1 MLDQGWVVEPKC
13 GRFFGQFNFF
23 NVKSCSLT
31 RSFFFVIAA
40 ALRLRLNARVLLAMV
55 AAGLALP
62 AGSTL
67 FAQQVTTLAGSGQF
81 GSTDATGAA
90 ASFNGPAG
98 AAVGADGTVYVTE
111 FFGHKIRKITAAG
124 VVTTLAGSGQISSTD
139 GTGTAASFANPF
151 GVAVGADGTVYV
163 ADYRANKIRKIT
175 AAGVVTTLAGT
186 LFGASIDGVGVNAS
200 FDRPAG
206 VAVGPDG
213 ALYVTDSGAHKIRKI
228 TMSGGVATVST
239 LAGSGTPG
247 STDGT
252 GTAARFNTPTGVAVG
267 ADGAVYVADN
277 SSNKIRKITMSGGV
291 ATVSTLAGS
300 GQYGS
305 TDGPGASASF
315 SSPEGVAVGAD
326 GAVYVMDSRSNKI
339 RKITI
344 SGGVATVSTLAG
356 SGQADSTDGTGT
368 AARFNVPV
376 GVAVGADGALY
387 VADYGSNK
395 IRKITF
401 GDPTTTVL
409 TASAATVTSGATVT
423 LTATVTHQPPTGSA
437 VTPTGTVT
445 FQSGTTTLGTG
456 TLNGSGVATLAV
468 DSATL
473 AEGSS
478 NLTAGYGGRSGGTQP
493 NLAVSTSTA
502 VALTVNRAP
511 TLPGTVTTTA
521 FTPGTAGSFQFTA
534 TGVPAP
540 TFTTAS
546 TLPSGVTLS
555 SSGLLAGTAAAGTG
569 GNYPIT
575 LSASNGIGGPATRS
589 FTLVVT
595 SPPVFSGSSTLNAVA
610 GSPVSVLVGAAGF
623 PAETN
628 SNLITND
635 FSAATLP
642 TGWTTSG
649 VAAVT
654 GGILQLTPASNNSR
668 GIVTLPA
675 VGATSP
681 TGFSARF
688 KLIVSNAGGADGLS
702 FNYGALLTGTT
713 LTGTASLETGMV
725 SAGLVVTFGEFG
737 DDRMEVRY
745 NNKILSQVYVPFASA
760 AGKPVDVTVTP
771 LGLLTLTV
779 DGVTITTVNLGAD
792 YVAAAKSTWQFAFA
806 ARTGGSNS
814 QHAIDDLTID
824 ALQIAYGTTAN
835 FVESTFGA
843 ALPTG
848 WNLFG
853 NASLDTANNEL
864 ILTPNAGNR
873 VGAFVLP
880 ALGAATPTAFSAQ
893 FDYRAADGSGADG
906 TSFNYGVIPASPT
919 GSDQGIATAGLV
931 VQMTEFGTDRI
942 LIKYDGTTLQTG
954 NVNLSG
960 PFRRVSI
967 DVAADGAI
975 AVSVNGTVAV
985 SATLPAGYLSAT
997 KTAWQFAFGSRTGGS
1012 TNKHSLRNLSI
1023 ARPRSLPAGL
1033 ALDPVTGRI
1042 SGTLTNS
1049 ATANYPLTLV
1059 ATNAFGTTVREATL
1073 ANGPLSN
1080 LSATFAAGADI
1091 GLSRG
1096 FFTESGVTLGS
1107 ITLGFAPRPGQKL
1120 TLLENTGAAASTGR
1134 FTGIAEGGTVTAMYN
1149 GDTFTFALSYVGG
1162 TGNDVVLTRVFGPGQ
1177 IEGDANVTTFAGT
1190 SGAKG
1195 STDGTGAAARF
1206 NYPRGVVVGA
1216 DGTVYVGDT
1225 FNHTIRKMTSAG
1237 VVTTLAGSVGSNG
1250 LVNGQGTA
1258 AKFNYPIGVAIGG
1271 DGAVYVADFSNA
1283 LIRKISTGGVVSTL
1297 AGAGFAGNVNATGT
1311 AASFN
1316 CPTGI
1321 AVAADGTVYV
1331 ADSFNHKIRKI
1342 TAAGVVTTLA
1352 GSGVA
1357 GRADGTGAVA
1367 TFNNPEGVAVGA
1379 DGTVYVA
1386 DSRSNTI
1393 RKITAAGVVTTLAG
1407 SGSTGSA
1414 NATGTAASF
1423 NYPTGIAV
1431 AADGTV
1437 YVADRDNMR
1446 IRKITA
1452 AGVVTTLAGSGSYG
1466 GTDGLGAAASF
1477 AFPYGVAVGVDG
1489 TVYVADNNNHTIR
1502 KITAGDARPIV
1513 TTTAATA
1520 VTGGGATLNGTINPN
1535 GFSTTARFEYGLTD
1549 TYGTTAALT
1558 LSPTNGTTAQTVSAA
1573 LTGLTAGTTYYYRLT
1588 ATNVDGTAATTAGTF
1603 TTTAVTVPRFNGSG
1617 SGATTATSF
1626 LVSGSIS
1633 SDGGLPIT
1641 ERGAKYRVAGS
1652 TGAYSSVTT
1661 SGTTGTFSVTITGL
1675 TSGTTYEFYPYAVNG
1690 AGEGKLSGS
1699 RPVTTL
1705 RLTASA
1711 SAPTGLTADVS
1722 GTSARLS
1729 FTPGDN
1735 GGVSISN
1742 YEVSFDNGST
1752 WQAMSPATTAS
1763 PLTITGLTPGVTYQ
1777 VKVRAVTSVG
1787 SGAASSAVAVTAPV
1801 TLAITSA
1808 VSASGTYGTAFSYQV
1823 AGDGAPTTFSAT
1835 GLPAGLSINPST
1847 GAITGTP
1854 TQTGSF
1860 TADLTI
1866 GKANST
1872 ATAKR
1877 ALEITIAKKALTVTA
1892 EAKSRGFGQ
1901 RDPAFTAI
1909 LSGFVGSD
1917 TAALVSGAPKFS
1929 VAATESSVP
1938 GTYAI
1943 TPTAGS
1949 LSATNYSFGTF
1960 TPANLTITARAATVT
1975 LGDLAQ
1981 AYTGATRPV
1990 KVTTTPAGLSVTLS
2004 YAGTGATTYAAS
2016 ATAPTD
2022 AGSYTVTATVN
2033 DGSYSG
2039 TTTQTLVVAKASQTI
2054 TIAPLPTSVALN
2066 TLATVNIAATASSGL
2081 PVTFG
2086 LDTGSAAG
2094 VGLSAVVSPSTL
2106 TSLGG
2111 STGTVKLIATQAGN
2125 ANYDAASTASADFE
2139 VTKANQTITFTGPS
2153 DQAFNAASPTVS
2165 LVATTD
2171 ATGLPVS
2178 FAVVSGNATVS
2189 GSTLTLAGTGKVV
2202 VRASQAGDGTYN
2214 AAPSVDRAFTVG
2226 RTSQTVTF
2234 NALSN
2239 ATYGDPAITL
2249 SATTT
2254 PTGRTVT
2261 FELISG
2267 PATISGGT
2275 TLTLTGAG
2283 EVKVQASQAGDA
2295 DYAAATPVVRTF
2307 TVAPK
2312 GLTVTGTTAQNKTY
2326 DGTNTATVTGATLV
2340 GVVTGDSVSLGG
2352 ATAGTFSQTGAG
2364 NSLVVTTALTLVGA
2378 DAANYTLA
2386 QPTSLTANITKKT
2399 LKVGGVTVADKIYD
2413 GLLTASASYSA
2424 ATVVGLVGSDVV
2436 TLDSAAATAAFA
2448 DKTAAA
2454 NKTVTITGLA
2464 LAAGGASANYTLV
2477 QPTGEATIQRKTLL
2491 VSGATA
2497 SNRDYNGT
2505 RTATVSYSAAT
2516 LSGKVGSDVVNIDST
2531 SATALFDDRK
2541 VGAERS
2547 VQVAG
2552 LALSGND
2559 SANYSLGQ
2567 PTLSAS
2573 INPKTITVTGVTGVN
2588 KVFDRQTNATVVTSG
2603 AVLVGVETADVA
2615 AVSLVAT
2622 DVLAEFADAEV
2633 GTNKPVAIG
2642 GLTLTGAESTNYT
2655 LTQPSATASITGP
2668 ALTVTGIVGFDKAY
2682 DGTTEARVGTTAAT
2696 LVGVTAGSGVSLDV
2710 TNVTATFANATV
2722 GTNKTVQV
2730 AGLVLSGP
2738 NAANYSLTQP
2748 TTTAT
2753 ISPVVAS
2760 VSGVT
2765 VDHKS
2770 YDGTLT
2776 ARASYTGLQL
2786 TGILT
2791 GETVTAVTTGASAS
2805 FADKAV
2811 ASGKPVTLTGITLT
2825 GAQAANYTLSLPTLS
2840 ADITPKPITVTGI
2853 TVASRV
2859 YDTTALLS
2867 PSFSGAALVGV
2878 VQGDT
2883 VALDSSGAVAAMADG
2898 LVGLNKPV
2906 TFTGVGLSGA
2916 DAGNY
2921 SLTQP
2926 TATATITPQAL
2937 TVTGVTASNKIYNG
2951 NTVAAADFSNVAL
2964 VGVIAGDTVTPVSS
2978 AATANFS
2985 SKTVA
2990 AGKTVTIAGLTLAGS
3005 EAPNYTVTQPTTTA
3019 NIIPKNLTVNGV
3031 TAANKVY
3038 DRTLAATLNFANAAL
3053 VGVVSGDTVTPASA
3067 STTGTFATVGVA
3079 TAKTVSVAGLALSG
3093 ADAAN
3098 YTVTQPTTTADIT
3111 AKNLTVIGVT
3121 AATKIFDN
3129 STTAT
3134 LAFGSAALVGI
3145 ISPDDVILLTG
3156 AATGTFADVNTG
3168 RNKAVT
3174 IAGLAL
3180 SGTDSANY
3188 SLTQPS
3194 ATADSATAEASLTIS
3209 NLAYVYNGT
3218 PRAVTVTVTPAGV
3231 PFTVVYPTTGGG
3243 APTDAGSYAVTATV
3257 TDPNYSGTATQ
3268 TLVIAKATQTLT
3280 LNAPASATIL
3290 TPVAVSATASSNL
3303 PVTLA
3308 VTGPATLAG
3317 GQLTFTAPGTATV
3330 TATQPGNE
3338 NYAAATATATI
3349 TSAGKLS
3356 QTIAFTPVSDRLS
3369 NSGTFAL
3376 SATASSGLPV
3386 SFTVTS
3392 GPALLSGADITLTG
3406 VPGTVV
3412 ILASQPG
3419 NAVYNA
3425 APDVAV
3431 TFSVTA
3437 AKTNVY
3443 FGTVTSAGSTAKTGD
3458 IAAVMPPDTNK
3469 GSLLVVAPS
3478 VGVNSAFD
3486 FTLNPNGT
3494 FTITYVVPGDV
3505 LTTPIGTPAIAAAP
3519 VTLTIRGTL
3528 VNGRLQGVIEPLGVT
3543 FSAVVLP
3550 VTGASA
3556 NAAGFYQ
3563 SSNLATAGGETYSV
3577 VGTNNEVL
3585 VLATAPGVTTGG
3597 LATLGSNGSFSL
3609 QTQTSAGVI
3618 TVRGSVDAPT
3628 TTVSGTISVPGKADT
3643 NFAGVATTTK
3653 RTDRLIGLATRA
3665 KVGIGESVLIAGV
3678 AIGGTESKRV
3688 LIRAGGP
3695 ALAGFGLTN
3704 TLTNPTLKIY
3714 RGSTLI
3720 AQNDDWSPAD
3730 AAETARLGLF
3740 AFPNG
3745 SKDAA
3750 ILTTLEP
3757 GTYTAQVSDLSGTGT
3772 GVALAEIYDASVNPT
3787 AEYQRLVS
3795 IASRGTVSL
3804 GDGALIGGFVVVGNA
3819 PKTLLIRGIGPTLTR
3834 FGIVGALADPVL
3846 TIYDGGEALAT
3857 NAGWANSAAI
3867 ATAATEAG
3875 AFALAT
3881 GSRDAALLVTL
3892 KPGSYTAQVKAAQ
3905 VTSSGVALIEIYEVP

>member
-62 AGSTL
+62 TGATL
-67 FAQQVTTLAGSGQF
+67 FAQQVTTLAGSGQR
-81 GSTDATGAA
+81 GSTDATGTA
-90 ASFNGPAG
+90 ASFNSPLGV
-98 AAVGADGTVYVTE
+98 AVGADGAVYVADLASHTIRKITAVGVVTTLAGSVSFGNTDGTGTE
-111 FFGHKIRKITAAG
+111 ARFAFPNGVAVGADGSVYVADSSYNTIRKITAAG
-124 VVTTLAGSGQISSTD
+124 VVTTLAGRPIASSFSTSMD
-139 GTGTAASFANPF
+139 GTGTTATFA
-151 GVAVGADGTVYV
+151 
-163 ADYRANKIRKIT
+163 
-175 AAGVVTTLAGT
+175 
-186 LFGASIDGVGVNAS
+186 
-200 FDRPAG
+200 RPTG
-206 VAVGPDG
+206 IAVGPDG
-213 ALYVTDSGAHKIRKI
+213 ALYVTDQGSHKIRKI
-228 TMSGGVATVST
+228 TVSGGVATVST
-239 LAGSGTPG
+239 LAGSGLNT
-247 STDGT
+247 SRDGV
-252 GTAARFNTPTGVAVG
+252 GADASFARPTGVAVG

-300 GQYGS
+300 GQAGS
-305 TDGPGASASF
+305 ADGTGAFATF
-315 SSPEGVAVGAD
+315 SIPYGVAVGAD
-326 GAVYVMDSRSNKI
+326 GALYVTDQGSHKI
-339 RKITI
+339 RKITV

-356 SGQADSTDGTGT
+356 SGERGSADGTGAFAT
-368 AARFNVPV
+368 FSTPS

-478 NLTAGYGGRSGGTQP
+478 NLTAGYGGRSGGAQP

-575 LSASNGIGGPATRS
+575 VSASNGIGGPATRS

-595 SPPVFSGSSTLNAVA
+595 SPPAFSGSSTLTALA

-628 SNLITND
+628 SNLFTND

-745 NNKILSQVYVPFASA
+745 NNKILSAVYVPFASA
-760 AGKPVDVTVTP
+760 AGKSVDVTVTP

-880 ALGAATPTAFSAQ
+880 ALGATSPTAFSAQ

-997 KTAWQFAFGSRTGGS
+997 KTAWQFAFGSKTGGS
-1012 TNKHSLRNLSI
+1012 TNKHSLRNVSI

-1033 ALDPVTGRI
+1033 ALNPVTGRL

-1049 ATANYPLTLV
+1049 ATANYPLTFV

-1080 LSATFAAGADI
+1080 LSPTFAAGADI

-1096 FFTESGVTLGS
+1096 SFTEAGVTLGT

-1258 AKFNYPIGVAIGG
+1258 AKFTYPIGVAIGG
-1271 DGAVYVADFSNA
+1271 DGAVYVADFTNGS
-1283 LIRKISTGGVVSTL
+1283 IRKISTGGVVSTL
-1297 AGAGFAGNVNATGT
+1297 AGTGFAGNVNATGT
-1311 AASFN
+1311 AASFYG
-1316 CPTGI
+1316 PAG
-1321 AVAADGTVYV
+1321 VAIGADGTVYV
-1331 ADSFNHKIRKI
+1331 ADSANHKIRKI

-1357 GRADGTGAVA
+1357 GRADGTGAAA

-1379 DGTVYVA
+1379 DGMVYVA

-1452 AGVVTTLAGSGSYG
+1452 AGVVTTLAGSGSYS
-1466 GTDGLGAAASF
+1466 GTDGPGAAASF

-1588 ATNVDGTAATTAGTF
+1588 ATNVDGTATTAGTF
-1603 TTTAVTVPRFNGSG
+1603 TTTAVTVPRINGSG

-1690 AGEGKLSGS
+1690 AGEGRWGFNSK
-1699 RPVTTL
+1699 VTTL

-1722 GTSARLS
+1722 GTSAQLS

-1735 GGVSISN
+1735 GGVAISN
-1742 YEVSFDNGST
+1742 YEVSFDNGAT

-1763 PLTITGLTPGVTYQ
+1763 PLTITGLTPGVTSQ

-1808 VSASGTYGTAFSYQV
+1808 ASASGTYGTAFSYQV
-1823 AGDGAPTTFSAT
+1823 AGNGAPTTFSAT

-2178 FAVVSGNATVS
+2178 FTVVSGNATVS

-2254 PTGRTVT
+2254 PTGRTVI

-2352 ATAGTFSQTGAG
+2352 ATAGTFSQAGAG

-2386 QPTSLTANITKKT
+2386 QPTGLTANITKKT

-2464 LAAGGASANYTLV
+2464 LAGGASANYTLV

-2552 LALSGND
+2552 LALSGQD
-2559 SANYSLGQ
+2559 RANYSLGQ

-2622 DVLAEFADAEV
+2622 DVLAEFADAAV

-2916 DAGNY
+2916 EAGNY

-2926 TATATITPQAL
+2926 TATATITP
-2937 TVTGVTASNKIYNG
+2937 
-2951 NTVAAADFSNVAL
+2951 
-2964 VGVIAGDTVTPVSS
+2964 
-2978 AATANFS
+2978 
-2985 SKTVA
+2985 
-2990 AGKTVTIAGLTLAGS
+2990 
-3005 EAPNYTVTQPTTTA
+3005 
-3019 NIIPKNLTVNGV
+3019 
-3031 TAANKVY
+3031 
-3038 DRTLAATLNFANAAL
+3038 
-3053 VGVVSGDTVTPASA
+3053 
-3067 STTGTFATVGVA
+3067 
-3079 TAKTVSVAGLALSG
+3079 
-3093 ADAAN
+3093 
-3098 YTVTQPTTTADIT
+3098 
-3111 AKNLTVIGVT
+3111 KNLTVIGAT
-3121 AATKIFDN
+3121 AATKIYDRN
-3129 STTAT
+3129 ATAT
-3134 LAFGSAALVGI
+3134 LAFGGAALVGI
-3145 ISPDDVILLTG
+3145 IGSDDVTLRSG
-3156 AATGTFADVNTG
+3156 AATGTFADANTG
-3168 RNKAVT
+3168 RNKVVT
-3174 IAGLAL
+3174 IAGLTL

-3188 SLTQPS
+3188 SLTQPRT
-3194 ATADSATAEASLTIS
+3194 TADITIAEATLTIS
-3209 NLAYVYNGT
+3209 NLAYAYNGT

-3243 APTDAGSYAVTATV
+3243 APTDAGSYVVTANV
-3257 TDPNYSGTATQ
+3257 TDSNYSGTASQ
-3268 TLVIAKATQTLT
+3268 TLVIEKATQTLT

-3330 TATQPGNE
+3330 TATQSGNE
-3338 NYAAATATATI
+3338 NYAAATATATV
-3349 TSAGKLS
+3349 TSLGKLS

-3486 FTLNPNGT
+3486 FTLNPDGA

-3609 QTQTSAGVI
+3609 QTQTSAGVV

-3665 KVGIGESVLIAGV
+3665 KVGIGESVLITGV

-3795 IASRGTVSL
+3795 IASRGTVTA

-3834 FGIVGALADPVL
+3834 FGVVGALADPVL

-3875 AFALAT
+3875 AFALTT

>member
-1 MLDQGWVVEPKC
+1 MGPDG
-13 GRFFGQFNFF
+13 
-23 NVKSCSLT
+23 
-31 RSFFFVIAA
+31 
-40 ALRLRLNARVLLAMV
+40 ALYVTEALGHKIRKITMSGGV
-55 AAGLALP
+55 A
-62 AGSTL
+62 T
-67 FAQQVTTLAGSGQF
+67 VTTLAGSGEF
-81 GSTDATGAA
+81 G
-90 ASFNGPAG
+90 
-98 AAVGADGTVYVTE
+98 
-111 FFGHKIRKITAAG
+111 
-124 VVTTLAGSGQISSTD
+124 STD
-139 GTGTAASFANPF
+139 GTGTAASFSSPF

-163 ADYRANKIRKIT
+163 ADYGSNKIRKIT
-175 AAGVVTTLAGT
+175 PAGVVTTLAG
-186 LFGASIDGVGVNAS
+186 
-200 FDRPAG
+200 
-206 VAVGPDG
+206 
-213 ALYVTDSGAHKIRKI
+213 SGEF
-228 TMSGGVATVST
+228 
-239 LAGSGTPG
+239 G

-252 GTAARFNTPTGVAVG
+252 GTAASFSSPDGVAVG
-267 ADGAVYVADN
+267 ADG
-277 SSNKIRKITMSGGV
+277 T
-291 ATVSTLAGS
+291 
-300 GQYGS
+300 
-305 TDGPGASASF
+305 
-315 SSPEGVAVGAD
+315 
-326 GAVYVMDSRSNKI
+326 
-339 RKITI
+339 
-344 SGGVATVSTLAG
+344 
-356 SGQADSTDGTGT
+356 
-368 AARFNVPV
+368 
-376 GVAVGADGALY
+376 LY
-387 VADYGSNK
+387 VGDSGSRK

-401 GDPTTTVL
+401 DPTTTGL
-409 TASAATVTSGATVT
+409 TASAATVTSGASVT

-445 FQSGTTTLGTG
+445 FQAGTTTLGTG

-478 NLTAGYGGRSGGTQP
+478 SLTARYGGRSGGTQP
-493 NLAVSTSTA
+493 DLAVSTSTA

-521 FTPGTAGSFQFTA
+521 FTSGTAGSFQFTA

-555 SSGLLAGTAAAGTG
+555 SSGLLAGTAAAGTS

-595 SPPVFSGSSTLNAVA
+595 SPPVFSGSSTLTAVA
-610 GSPVSVLVGAAGF
+610 GSPVSVLVAAAGF

-628 SNLITND
+628 SNLFTND

-642 TGWTTSG
+642 TGWAASG

-713 LTGTASLETGMV
+713 LTGTASLETGIV

-853 NASLDTANNEL
+853 NASLDAANNEF

-873 VGAFVLP
+873 AGALVLP
-880 ALGAATPTAFSAQ
+880 ALGATSPNAFSAQ

-906 TSFNYGVIPASPT
+906 TSFNYGVIPASPV
-919 GSDQGIATAGLV
+919 GSDAGIATAGLV
-931 VQMTEFGTDRI
+931 VQMTEYNTDRI
-942 LIKYDGTTLQTG
+942 LIKYDGTTLATG
-954 NVNLSG
+954 NVDLSG

-967 DVAADGAI
+967 DVAAGGAI
-975 AVSVNGTVAV
+975 VVSVNGTVAV
-985 SATLPAGYLSAT
+985 SATLPPGYLSAT
-997 KTAWQFAFGSRTGGS
+997 KTAWQFAFGAKTGGS

-1023 ARPRSLPAGL
+1023 ARPRGLPAGL

-1049 ATANYPLTLV
+1049 ATANYPITLV
-1059 ATNAFGTTVREATL
+1059 ATNAFGTTVRDVTL

-1134 FTGIAEGGTVTAMYN
+1134 FTGIAEGGTVTATYN

-1162 TGNDVVLTRVFGPGQ
+1162 TGNDVILTRVLGPGQ

-1190 SGAKG
+1190 AGAKG

-1206 NYPRGVVVGA
+1206 NVPRGVVVGA

-1225 FNHTIRKMTSAG
+1225 FNHTIRKITSAG
-1237 VVTTLAGSVGSNG
+1237 VVTTLAGSAGSTG
-1250 LVNGQGTA
+1250 SVNGQGTA
-1258 AKFNYPIGVAIGG
+1258 AKFNYPFGVAIGG
-1271 DGAVYVADFSNA
+1271 DGAVYVADYTNN

-1297 AGAGFAGNVNATGT
+1297 AGTGLAGDVNATGT
-1311 AASFN
+1311 AASFYG
-1316 CPTGI
+1316 PAGV
-1321 AVAADGTVYV
+1321 AVGADGTVYV
-1331 ADSFNHKIRKI
+1331 ANSSNNKIRKI

-1357 GRADGTGAVA
+1357 GKADGTGTAA
-1367 TFNNPEGVAVGA
+1367 SFTNPYGVAVGA

-1407 SGSTGSA
+1407 SGSPGSA
-1414 NATGTAASF
+1414 NATGAAASF
-1423 NYPTGIAV
+1423 KGPTSIAV

-1437 YVADRDNMR
+1437 YVADCENHK

-1452 AGVVTTLAGSGSYG
+1452 AGVVTTLAGSGFYG
-1466 GTDGLGAAASF
+1466 GTDGLGAAARF
-1477 AFPYGVAVGVDG
+1477 LFPYGVAVGVDG
-1489 TVYVADNNNHTIR
+1489 TVYVVDDNHTIR
-1502 KITAGDARPIV
+1502 KITAGDQRPIV

-1520 VTGGGATLNGTINPN
+1520 VTGGGATLNGTVNPN
-1535 GFSTTARFEYGLTD
+1535 GFITTARFEYGLTN

-1588 ATNVDGTAATTAGTF
+1588 ATNVDGTATTAGTF
-1603 TTTAVTVPRFNGSG
+1603 TTTVVTVPKFNTMGYSG
-1617 SGATTATSF
+1617 ITATSF
-1626 LVSGSIS
+1626 VVTSNVS

-1641 ERGAKYRVAGS
+1641 ERGVKYRVASS
-1652 TGAYSSVTT
+1652 TGAYTSVTT
-1661 SGTTGTFSVTITGL
+1661 SGTTGSLVVTITGL
-1675 TSGTTYEFYPYAVNG
+1675 TSATTYEYYAYAVNG
-1690 AGEGKLSGS
+1690 AGEGKTRALSVSTS
-1699 RPVTTL
+1699 RGTTL
-1705 RLTASA
+1705 P

-1722 GTSARLS
+1722 GTSAKLS

-1742 YEVSFDNGST
+1742 YEVSFDNGAT
-1752 WQAMSPATTAS
+1752 WQAMSPATAAS
-1763 PLTITGLTPGVTYQ
+1763 PLTITGLTPGVTSQ

-1808 VSASGTYGTAFSYQV
+1808 ASASGTYGTAFSYQV
-1823 AGDGAPTTFSAT
+1823 AGNGAPTTFSAT

-1877 ALEITIAKKALTVTA
+1877 ALEITIAKRALTVTA
-1892 EAKSRGFGQ
+1892 EAKSRGYGQ
-1901 RDPAFTAI
+1901 EDPAFTASV
-1909 LSGFVGSD
+1909 SGFVGTD
-1917 TAALVSGAPKFS
+1917 TVALVSGAPKFS

-2066 TLATVNIAATASSGL
+2066 TLTTVAITASASSGL
-2081 PVTFG
+2081 PVTLG
-2086 LDTGSAAG
+2086 LATGSAAA
-2094 VGLSAVVSPSTL
+2094 VGLSAAVSPSTL

-2125 ANYDAASTASADFE
+2125 TNYDAASTASADLE
-2139 VTKANQTITFTGPS
+2139 VTKANQQITFTGPT
-2153 DQAFNAASPTVS
+2153 DQAFNATSPTVS
-2165 LVATTD
+2165 LAATTD

-2178 FAVVSGNATVS
+2178 FAVVSGNATVA
-2189 GSTLTLAGTGKVV
+2189 GSTLTLTGTGKVV

-2214 AAPSVDRAFTVG
+2214 PAPSVDRAFTVG

-2234 NALSN
+2234 NALGN
-2239 ATYGDPAITL
+2239 AIYGDPAITL

-2254 PTGRTVT
+2254 PVGRTVT

-2267 PATISGGT
+2267 PATLTGGT

-2283 EVKVQASQAGDA
+2283 DVKVQASQAGDT

-2312 GLTVTGTTAQNKTY
+2312 ALTVTGTTAQNKTY
-2326 DGTNTATVTGATLV
+2326 DGTNTAAVTGATLV
-2340 GVVTGDSVSLGG
+2340 GVVTGDTVSLGG
-2352 ATAGTFSQTGAG
+2352 TTAGTFAQAGAG
-2364 NSLVVTTALTLVGA
+2364 NSLVVTTVMTLVGS
-2378 DAANYTLA
+2378 DSANYTLA
-2386 QPTSLTANITKKT
+2386 QPTGLTANITKKT
-2399 LKVGGVTVADKIYD
+2399 LQVGGVTVADKIYD
-2413 GLLTASASYSA
+2413 RLLTASASFSA

-2436 TLDSAAATAAFA
+2436 TLDSSAATAAFA

-2454 NKTVTITGLA
+2454 NKTVTVTGLA

-2497 SNRDYNGT
+2497 SSRDYNGT
-2505 RTATVSYSAAT
+2505 RTAAVSYTSAT
-2516 LSGKVGSDVVNIDST
+2516 LSGKVTSDGVDLDST

-2541 VGAERS
+2541 VGVERS

-2552 LALSGND
+2552 LTLTGGD
-2559 SANYSLGQ
+2559 SANYNLGQ

-2573 INPKTITVTGVTGVN
+2573 INAKAITVTGVTAPN
-2588 KVFDRQTNATVVTSG
+2588 KAFDKQTNATVVTSG

-2622 DVLAEFADAEV
+2622 DVLAEFGDAAV

-2642 GLTLTGAESTNYT
+2642 GLTLTGAEATNYT
-2655 LTQPSATASITGP
+2655 LTQPSTTAAITGA
-2668 ALTVTGIVGFDKAY
+2668 ALTVTGIVGYDKAY
-2682 DGTTEARVGTTAAT
+2682 DGTTEAKVGTNAAT
-2696 LVGVTAGSGVSLDV
+2696 LAGVTAGSGVSLDA
-2710 TNVTATFANATV
+2710 TNVTATFATATV

-2738 NAANYSLTQP
+2738 NAANYTLTQP
-2748 TTTAT
+2748 TATAT
-2753 ISPVVAS
+2753 ISPAVAS

-2765 VDHKS
+2765 VNNKP

-2776 ARASYTGLQL
+2776 ASASYTGIQL

-2791 GETVTAVTTGASAS
+2791 GETVDPVTTGASAA

-2811 ASGKPVTLTGITLT
+2811 ASGKAVTLTGITLT

-2867 PSFSGAALVGV
+2867 PSFTGATLVGV
-2878 VQGDT
+2878 ITGDT
-2883 VALDSSGAVAAMADG
+2883 VALESSGSVAAMADG
-2898 LVGLNKPV
+2898 LVGLNKAV
-2906 TFTGVGLSGA
+2906 TFTGIGLSGPEA
-2916 DAGNY
+2916 RNY

-2926 TATATITPQAL
+2926 TTTATITAQVV

-2951 NTVAAADFSNVAL
+2951 NTVASADFSNAAL
-2964 VGVIAGDTVTPVSS
+2964 VGVIAGDTVTLVST

-2985 SKTVA
+2985 SKTA
-2990 AGKTVTIAGLTLAGS
+2990 AVGKTVTIAGLTLASS
-3005 EAPNYTVTQPTTTA
+3005 E
-3019 NIIPKNLTVNGV
+3019 
-3031 TAANKVY
+3031 
-3038 DRTLAATLNFANAAL
+3038 
-3053 VGVVSGDTVTPASA
+3053 
-3067 STTGTFATVGVA
+3067 
-3079 TAKTVSVAGLALSG
+3079 
-3093 ADAAN
+3093 AAN

-3111 AKNLTVIGVT
+3111 AKNLTVNGVT
-3121 AATKIFDN
+3121 AANKVYDRTL
-3129 STTAT
+3129 TAT
-3134 LAFGSAALVGI
+3134 LNFANAALVGVESGDTVTPASSATTGTFATVGVATAKTVSVAGLTLSGADAGNYTVTQPTTTADITAKALTVSGATAATKSYDKNATATLSFGGAALVGI
-3145 ISPDDVILLTG
+3145 ISPDDVTLLSG
-3156 AATGTFADVNTG
+3156 AATGTFADANAG
-3168 RNKAVT
+3168 RNKGVT
-3174 IAGLAL
+3174 ITGLTL
-3180 SGTDSANY
+3180 FGTDSVNY
-3188 SLTQPS
+3188 NLTQPR
-3194 ATADSATAEASLTIS
+3194 ATADITPAEAILTFS

-3231 PFTVVYPTTGGG
+3231 PLTVAYQTTGGA
-3243 APTDAGSYAVTATV
+3243 APTDAGSYVVTANV
-3257 TDPNYSGTATQ
+3257 TDPNYSGTANQ

-3280 LNAPASATIL
+3280 LNAPASATLL

-3308 VTGPATLAG
+3308 VSGPATLAG
-3317 GQLTFTAPGTATV
+3317 GQLTFTGPGTATV
-3330 TATQPGNE
+3330 TATQAGNE
-3338 NYAAATATATI
+3338 NYAPATATATI
-3349 TSAGKLS
+3349 TSLGKLA
-3356 QTIAFTPVSDRLS
+3356 QTIAFAPLADRLS

-3376 SATASSGLPV
+3376 SATSSSLLPV
-3386 SFTVTS
+3386 NFTIIS
-3392 GPALLSGADITLTG
+3392 GPALLSGENVTPTG
-3406 VPGTVV
+3406 IAGTVV
-3412 ILASQPG
+3412 VRASQPG

-3425 APDVAV
+3425 APDVTV
-3431 TFSVTA
+3431 TFGVTS
-3437 AKTNVY
+3437 AKTNVF
-3443 FGTVTSAGSTAKTGD
+3443 FGTVTSSGSTAKSGD
-3458 IAAVMPPDTNK
+3458 IAAVLPPNSNR

-3486 FTLNPNGT
+3486 FTLNADGT
-3494 FTITYVVPGDV
+3494 FTITYVVPSEA
-3505 LTTPIGTPAIAAAP
+3505 LATPSGTPATAAAP
-3519 VTLTIRGTL
+3519 VTLTIRGSL
-3528 VNGRLQGVIEPLGVT
+3528 VNGRLQGVIEPLGLA
-3543 FSAVVLP
+3543 FSAAVLP

-3563 SSNLATAGGETYSV
+3563 SSNLATAGGSTYSV
-3577 VGTNNEVL
+3577 VGTDNQVL
-3585 VLATAPGVTTGG
+3585 VLATSPDVTTGG
-3597 LATLGSNGSFSL
+3597 LTTLGSNGSFNL
-3609 QTQTSAGVI
+3609 QTQTSAGLT

-3643 NFAGVATTTK
+3643 NFAGVATTTT
-3653 RTDRLIGLATRA
+3653 RTDRLINLSSRVR
-3665 KVGIGESVLIAGV
+3665 VGAGRTLITGFV
-3678 AIGGTESKRV
+3678 VGGTTPKRIV
-3688 LIRAGGP
+3688 LRAVGP
-3695 ALAGFGLTN
+3695 TLSGFGVTGALA
-3704 TLTNPTLKIY
+3704 NPRLQLFDATGKV
-3714 RGSTLI
+3714 I
-3720 AQNDDWSPAD
+3720 AENDDWSGAD
-3730 AAETARLGLF
+3730 TTAAMAQVGAFGLTAG
-3740 AFPNG
+3740 A
-3745 SKDAA
+3745 KDAA
-3750 ILTTLEP
+3750 LLATLAP
-3757 GTYTAQVSDLSGTGT
+3757 GAYTMQVAEVAGE
-3772 GVALAEIYDASVNPT
+3772 GVALAEIYDASLNPN
-3787 AEYQRLVS
+3787 ADYQRLVNIS
-3795 IASRGTVSL
+3795 TRGEAGIGENV
-3804 GDGALIGGFVVVGNA
+3804 LIGGFIITGNS
-3819 PKTLLIRGIGPTLTR
+3819 PKKVLVRGIGPGLAPFGLT
-3834 FGIVGALADPVL
+3834 GTLADPRLRVYRGSEL
-3846 TIYDGGEALAT
+3846 VGE
-3857 NAGWANSAAI
+3857 NDNWSAVPADTT
-3867 ATAATEAG
+3867 ATAQAARDTG
-3875 AFALAT
+3875 AFALAN
-3881 GSRDAALLVTL
+3881 GSKDAALILTLMPGAYTGQVSSADGTSTGTALV
-3892 KPGSYTAQVKAAQ
+3892 
-3905 VTSSGVALIEIYEVP
+3905 EIYELP

>member
-1 MLDQGWVVEPKC
+1 MLDQGWVVEPEC
-13 GRFFGQFNFF
+13 SRFFGQFNFF

-40 ALRLRLNARVLLAMV
+40 ALRLRLSVRAARGLLAMV

-62 AGSTL
+62 TGSTL
-67 FAQQVTTLAGSGQF
+67 FAQQVTTLAGSGEY
-81 GSTDATGAA
+81 GSTDGTGTA
-90 ASFNGPAG
+90 ASFSDPRGV
-98 AAVGADGTVYVTE
+98 AVGADGTVYVADMLSN
-111 FFGHKIRKITAAG
+111 KIRKITAAG
-124 VVTTLAGSGQISSTD
+124 VVTTLAGSGQFGNTD
-139 GTGTAASFANPF
+139 GTPTEARFASPY

-163 ADYRANKIRKIT
+163 ADYGSNKIRKIT
-175 AAGVVTTLAGT
+175 PAGEVTTLA
-186 LFGASIDGVGVNAS
+186 NAG
-200 FDRPAG
+200 FARPVG

-213 ALYVTDSGAHKIRKI
+213 ALYVTD
-228 TMSGGVATVST
+228 
-239 LAGSGTPG
+239 
-247 STDGT
+247 
-252 GTAARFNTPTGVAVG
+252 
-267 ADGAVYVADN
+267 

-300 GQYGS
+300 GSGVSRDGTGTEASFSGPFGVAVGADGTVYVSELFSNKIRKITAAGVVTTLAGSGSSGS
-305 TDGPGASASF
+305 TDGPGAEASF
-315 SSPEGVAVGAD
+315 YTPLGVAVGAD
-326 GAVYVMDSRSNKI
+326 GSVYVADRNSHKI
-339 RKITI
+339 RKITV

-356 SGQADSTDGTGT
+356 SGQSGSTDGTGT
-368 AARFNVPV
+368 AASFDSPS
-376 GVAVGADGALY
+376 GVSVGADGTLY
-387 VADYGSNK
+387 VGETGSNK

-409 TASAATVTSGATVT
+409 TASAATVTSGASVT

-445 FQSGTTTLGTG
+445 FQAGTTTLGTG

-569 GNYPIT
+569 GSYPIT

-880 ALGAATPTAFSAQ
+880 ALGATSPTAFSAQ

-997 KTAWQFAFGSRTGGS
+997 KTAWQFAFGSKTGGS
-1012 TNKHSLRNLSI
+1012 TNKHSLRNVSI
-1023 ARPRSLPAGL
+1023 ARPRGLPAGL
-1033 ALDPVTGRI
+1033 ALDSVTGRI

-1049 ATANYPLTLV
+1049 ATANYPITLV
-1059 ATNAFGTTVREATL
+1059 ATNAFGTTVRDVTL

-1091 GLSRG
+1091 GLSRAG
-1096 FFTESGVTLGS
+1096 FTEAGVTLGT

-1134 FTGIAEGGTVTAMYN
+1134 FTGIAEGGTVTATYN

-1162 TGNDVVLTRVFGPGQ
+1162 TGNDVVLTRVLGPGQ
-1177 IEGDANVTTFAGT
+1177 IEGDANVTTLAGT

-1206 NYPRGVVVGA
+1206 NQPRGVSVAA
-1216 DGTVYVGDT
+1216 DGTVYVGDAW
-1225 FNHTIRKMTSAG
+1225 NHTIRKITSAG
-1237 VVTTLAGSVGSNG
+1237 VVTTLAGSAGVQG
-1250 LVNGQGTA
+1250 LVNGSGTA
-1258 AKFNYPIGVAIGG
+1258 AVFQYSYGVAVGVDGTVYVADYGNNSIRKITSAGVVTTLAGREAGFNGPAGVAIG
-1271 DGAVYVADFSNA
+1271 
-1283 LIRKISTGGVVSTL
+1283 
-1297 AGAGFAGNVNATGT
+1297 
-1311 AASFN
+1311 
-1316 CPTGI
+1316 
-1321 AVAADGTVYV
+1321 ADGTVYV
-1331 ADSFNHKIRKI
+1331 ADSRANRIRKI

-1357 GRADGTGAVA
+1357 GRADGTGAAA

-1423 NYPTGIAV
+1423 NFPTGIAV

-1452 AGVVTTLAGSGSYG
+1452 AGVVTTLAGSGSYS
-1466 GTDGLGAAASF
+1466 GTDGPGAAASF

-1489 TVYVADNNNHTIR
+1489 TVYVADNNNNTIR

-1520 VTGGGATLNGTINPN
+1520 VTGGGATLNGTVNPN
-1535 GFSTTARFEYGLTD
+1535 GFITTARFEYGLTD

-1588 ATNVDGTAATTAGTF
+1588 ATNVDGTATTAGTF
-1603 TTTAVTVPRFNGSG
+1603 TTTAVTVPRFNTMGRSDI
-1617 SGATTATSF
+1617 TATSF
-1626 LVSGSIS
+1626 VVSGNVT

-1652 TGAYSSVTT
+1652 TGAYTSVTT

-1675 TSGTTYEFYPYAVNG
+1675 TSGTTYEFYTYALNG
-1690 AGEGKLSGS
+1690 AGEGWMRSTLK
-1699 RPVTTL
+1699 VTTL

-1722 GTSARLS
+1722 GTSAQLS

-1787 SGAASSAVAVTAPV
+1787 SGAASTAVAVTAPV

-1808 VSASGTYGTAFSYQV
+1808 ASASGTYGTAFSYQV

-2178 FAVVSGNATVS
+2178 FTVVSGNATVS

-2254 PTGRTVT
+2254 PTGRTVI

-2352 ATAGTFSQTGAG
+2352 ATAGTFSQAGAG

-2552 LALSGND
+2552 LALSGQD
-2559 SANYSLGQ
+2559 RANYSLGQ

-2622 DVLAEFADAEV
+2622 DVLAEFADAAV

-3038 DRTLAATLNFANAAL
+3038 DRTLTATLNFANAAL

-3280 LNAPASATIL
+3280 LNAPASATLL

-3338 NYAAATATATI
+3338 NYAPATATATI

-3875 AFALAT
+3875 AFALTT

>member
-31 RSFFFVIAA
+31 RSFFFVIAV

-67 FAQQVTTLAGSGQF
+67 FAQQVTTLAGSGQR

-90 ASFNGPAG
+90 ASFDGPAG
-98 AAVGADGTVYVTE
+98 VAVGADGTVYVTD
-111 FFGHKIRKITAAG
+111 FSGHKIRKITAAG
-124 VVTTLAGSGQISSTD
+124 VVTTLAGSGQTGSTD
-139 GTGTAASFANPF
+139 GTGTAASFANPY

-163 ADYRANKIRKIT
+163 AEYQANKIRKIT

-200 FDRPAG
+200 FARPAG

-213 ALYVTDSGAHKIRKI
+213 ALYVTDQGSNKIRKI
-228 TMSGGVATVST
+228 TVSGGVATVST
-239 LAGSGTPG
+239 LAGSGGYYSMDGPG
-247 STDGT
+247 T
-252 GTAARFNTPTGVAVG
+252 TASFATPTGVAVG
-267 ADGAVYVADN
+267 VDGAVYVADN

-315 SSPEGVAVGAD
+315 NTPEGVAVGAD
-326 GAVYVMDSRSNKI
+326 GAVYVADYSSNKI
-339 RKITI
+339 RKITV

-356 SGQADSTDGTGT
+356 SGQSGSTDGTGT
-368 AARFNVPV
+368 AARFNGPT

-445 FQSGTTTLGTG
+445 FQAGTTTLGTG

-575 LSASNGIGGPATRS
+575 VSASNGIGGPATRS

-595 SPPVFSGSSTLNAVA
+595 SPPAFSGSSTLTAVA

-623 PAETN
+623 PAESN

-745 NNKILSQVYVPFASA
+745 NNKILSAVYVPFASA

-873 VGAFVLP
+873 TGAFVLP
-880 ALGAATPTAFSAQ
+880 ALGATSPTAFSAQ

-967 DVAADGAI
+967 DVAASGAI

-997 KTAWQFAFGSRTGGS
+997 KTAWQFAFGSKTGGS
-1012 TNKHSLRNLSI
+1012 TNKHSLRNVSI
-1023 ARPRSLPAGL
+1023 ARPRGLPAGL

-1049 ATANYPLTLV
+1049 AVANYPITLV
-1059 ATNAFGTTVREATL
+1059 ATNAFGTTVRDVTL

-1091 GLSRG
+1091 GLSRAG
-1096 FFTESGVTLGS
+1096 FTEAGVTLGT
-1107 ITLGFAPRPGQKL
+1107 ITLGFAPRPGQRL

-1134 FTGIAEGGTVTAMYN
+1134 FTGIAEGGTVTATYN

-1162 TGNDVVLTRVFGPGQ
+1162 TGNDVILTRVLGPGQ

-1206 NYPRGVVVGA
+1206 NEPRGVSVAA
-1216 DGTVYVGDT
+1216 DGTVYVGDAW
-1225 FNHTIRKMTSAG
+1225 NHTIRKITSAG
-1237 VVTTLAGSVGSNG
+1237 VVTTLAGAVGVQG
-1250 LVNGQGTA
+1250 LVNRSGTA
-1258 AKFNYPIGVAIGG
+1258 AVFQYPYGVAVGVDGTVYVADYGNNSIRKITSAGVVTTLAGREAGFNGPAGVAIG
-1271 DGAVYVADFSNA
+1271 
-1283 LIRKISTGGVVSTL
+1283 
-1297 AGAGFAGNVNATGT
+1297 
-1311 AASFN
+1311 
-1316 CPTGI
+1316 
-1321 AVAADGTVYV
+1321 ADGTVYV
-1331 ADSFNHKIRKI
+1331 ADSRANMIRKI

-1357 GRADGTGAVA
+1357 GLADGTGAAA

-1437 YVADRDNMR
+1437 YVADRNSHK

-1452 AGVVTTLAGSGSYG
+1452 AGVVTTVAGSGSYS
-1466 GTDGLGAAASF
+1466 GTDGPGAAASF
-1477 AFPYGVAVGVDG
+1477 AFPYRVAVGVDG
-1489 TVYVADNNNHTIR
+1489 TVYVADNNNNTIR
-1502 KITAGDARPIV
+1502 KITAGDQRPIV

-1520 VTGGGATLNGTINPN
+1520 VTGGGATLNGTVNPN
-1535 GFSTTARFEYGLTD
+1535 GFITTARFEYGLTD
-1549 TYGTTAALT
+1549 TYGTTSALT

-1588 ATNVDGTAATTAGTF
+1588 ATNVDGTATTAGTF
-1603 TTTAVTVPRFNGSG
+1603 TTTAVTVPRFNTMGRSDI
-1617 SGATTATSF
+1617 TATSF
-1626 LVSGSIS
+1626 VVSGNVT

-1675 TSGTTYEFYPYAVNG
+1675 TSGTSYEFYTYALNG
-1690 AGEGKLSGS
+1690 AGEGWMRSTLK
-1699 RPVTTL
+1699 VTTL

-1722 GTSARLS
+1722 GTSAQLS

-1787 SGAASSAVAVTAPV
+1787 SGAASTAVAVTAPV

-1808 VSASGTYGTAFSYQV
+1808 ASASGTYGTAFSYQV

-2254 PTGRTVT
+2254 PTGRPVT

-2352 ATAGTFSQTGAG
+2352 ATAGTFSQAGAG

-2386 QPTSLTANITKKT
+2386 QPTGLTANITKKT

-2588 KVFDRQTNATVVTSG
+2588 KVFDKQTNATVVTSG

-2622 DVLAEFADAEV
+2622 DVLAEFADAAV

-2906 TFTGVGLSGA
+2906 TFTGVGLSGS

-3038 DRTLAATLNFANAAL
+3038 DRTLTATLNFANAAL

-3145 ISPDDVILLTG
+3145 ISPDDVTLLTG

-3231 PFTVVYPTTGGG
+3231 PFTVGYPTTGGG

-3280 LNAPASATIL
+3280 LNAPASATLL

-3338 NYAAATATATI
+3338 NYAPATATATI

-3875 AFALAT
+3875 AFALTT